1 MRLLELVTQIYNF
14 FLQGSEFSPAHYGA
28 MGSDNAIA
36 YITVSTALR
45 ECANNFSA
53 ILHHC

>member
-14 FLQGSEFSPAHYGA
+14 FLQGSEFSPAHYGV